1 MPWLADLVQS
11 SENNLNSLPV
21 QCLCEFL
28 LMNHSHNNTLHNRH
42 KSIKPKVA
50 SRLQE
55 LLMGVEATPQSSTD
69 LIKYFIE
76 RWSSPEMSKR
86 EASIDGFQSIILL
99 QRKYRES
106 ITAEDELDDEGMKT
120 IRRSMKMHIV
130 KDESFSWLHEKFPNI
145 PYFEESLKSVLDS
158 LLKVTISLCIL
169 YYIVFDLF
177 VGSREEIIL
186 SNNLVVIAATL
197 NSFKIFPTLSKYKE
211 RKKPPVPWKITVLR
225 EKVS

>member
-99 QRKYRES
+99 QRRYRES
-106 ITAEDELDDEGMKT
+106 ITAEDDLDDEGMKT

-158 LLKVTISLCIL
+158 LLKVINSFCIL
-169 YYIVFDLF
+169 CYIVCNIF
-177 VGSREEIIL
+177 VGSREKLIL
-186 SNNLVVIAATL
+186 SNNSVVIVTTL
-197 NSFKIFPTLSKYKE
+197 NSVKIFSSKVGIKNA
-211 RKKPPVPWKITVLR
+211 KSL
-225 EKVS
+225 

>member
-99 QRKYRES
+99 QRRYRES
-106 ITAEDELDDEGMKT
+106 ITAEDDLDDEGMKT

-158 LLKVTISLCIL
+158 LLKVINSFCIL
-169 YYIVFDLF
+169 CYIVCNIF
-177 VGSREEIIL
+177 VGSREKLIL
-186 SNNLVVIAATL
+186 SNNSVVIVTTL
-197 NSFKIFPTLSKYKE
+197 NSLKIFSSKVGIKNA
-211 RKKPPVPWKITVLR
+211 KSL
-225 EKVS
+225 

>member
-99 QRKYRES
+99 QRRYRES
-106 ITAEDELDDEGMKT
+106 ITAEDDLDDEGMKT

-158 LLKVTISLCIL
+158 LLKVINSFCIL
-169 YYIVFDLF
+169 CYIVCNIF
-177 VGSREEIIL
+177 VGSREKLIL
-186 SNNLVVIAATL
+186 SNNSVVIVTTL
-197 NSFKIFPTLSKYKE
+197 NSIKIFSSKVGIKNA
-211 RKKPPVPWKITVLR
+211 KSL
-225 EKVS
+225 

>member
-99 QRKYRES
+99 QRRYRES
-106 ITAEDELDDEGMKT
+106 ITAEDVLDDEGMKT

-158 LLKVTISLCIL
+158 LLKVINSFCVLC
-169 YYIVFDLF
+169 YIVCNIF
-177 VGSREEIIL
+177 VGSREKLIL
-186 SNNLVVIAATL
+186 SNNSVVIVTTL
-197 NSFKIFPTLSKYKE
+197 NSIKIFSSKVGIKNA
-211 RKKPPVPWKITVLR
+211 KSL
-225 EKVS
+225 

>member
-99 QRKYRES
+99 QRRYRES
-106 ITAEDELDDEGMKT
+106 ITAEDDLDDEGMKT

-145 PYFEESLKSVLDS
+145 PYFGESLKSVLDS
-158 LLKVTISLCIL
+158 LLKVINSFCIL
-169 YYIVFDLF
+169 CYIVCNIF
-177 VGSREEIIL
+177 VGSREKLIL
-186 SNNLVVIAATL
+186 SNNSVVIVTTL
-197 NSFKIFPTLSKYKE
+197 NSIKIFSSKVGIKNA
-211 RKKPPVPWKITVLR
+211 KSL
-225 EKVS
+225 

>member
-99 QRKYRES
+99 QRRYRES
-106 ITAEDELDDEGMKT
+106 ITAEDDLDDEGIKT

-158 LLKVTISLCIL
+158 LLKVINSFCIL
-169 YYIVFDLF
+169 CYIVCNIF
-177 VGSREEIIL
+177 VGSREKLIL
-186 SNNLVVIAATL
+186 SNNSVVIVTTL
-197 NSFKIFPTLSKYKE
+197 NSIKIFSSKVGIKNA
-211 RKKPPVPWKITVLR
+211 KSL
-225 EKVS
+225 

>member
-99 QRKYRES
+99 QRRYRES
-106 ITAEDELDDEGMKT
+106 ITAEDDLDDEGMKT

-158 LLKVTISLCIL
+158 LLKVINSFCIL
-169 YYIVFDLF
+169 CYIVCNIF
-177 VGSREEIIL
+177 VGSREKLIL
-186 SNNLVVIAATL
+186 SNNSVVIVTTL
-197 NSFKIFPTLSKYKE
+197 NSIKIFSSKVGIKNT
-211 RKKPPVPWKITVLR
+211 KSL
-225 EKVS
+225 

>member
-106 ITAEDELDDEGMKT
+106 ITAEDDLDDEGMKT

-158 LLKVTISLCIL
+158 LLKVTISRCIPCC
-169 YYIVFDLF
+169 IVSDLF
-177 VGSREEIIL
+177 VGSRKKLVL
-186 SNNLVVIAATL
+186 SNILAVIVTTL
-197 NSFKIFPTLSKYKE
+197 NSMKIFSP
-211 RKKPPVPWKITVLR
+211 
-225 EKVS
+225 KVSIKNAKSV

>member
-99 QRKYRES
+99 QRRYRES
-106 ITAEDELDDEGMKT
+106 ITAEDDLDDEGMKT

-158 LLKVTISLCIL
+158 LLKVINSFCIL
-169 YYIVFDLF
+169 CYIVCNIF
-177 VGSREEIIL
+177 VGSREKLIL
-186 SNNLVVIAATL
+186 SNNSVVIVTTL
-197 NSFKIFPTLSKYKE
+197 NSIKIFSSKVGIKNA
-211 RKKPPVPWKITVLR
+211 KSHGK
-225 EKVS
+225 

>member
-11 SENNLNSLPV
+11 SENNLNSLPG
-21 QCLCEFL
+21 QCKGNKKLLTDCLCEFL

-99 QRKYRES
+99 QRRYRES
-106 ITAEDELDDEGMKT
+106 ITAEDDLDDEGMKT

-158 LLKVTISLCIL
+158 LLKVINSFCIL
-169 YYIVFDLF
+169 CYIVCNIF
-177 VGSREEIIL
+177 VGSREKLIL
-186 SNNLVVIAATL
+186 SNNSVVIVTTL
-197 NSFKIFPTLSKYKE
+197 NSIKIFSSKVGIKNA
-211 RKKPPVPWKITVLR
+211 KSL
-225 EKVS
+225 

>member
-99 QRKYRES
+99 QRRYRES
-106 ITAEDELDDEGMKT
+106 ITAEDDLDDEGMKT

-158 LLKVTISLCIL
+158 LLKVINSFCIL
-169 YYIVFDLF
+169 CYIVCNIF
-177 VGSREEIIL
+177 VGSREKLIL
-186 SNNLVVIAATL
+186 SNNSVVIVTTL
-197 NSFKIFPTLSKYKE
+197 NSIKIFSSKVGIKNA
-211 RKKPPVPWKITVLR
+211 KSLK
-225 EKVS
+225 SMGNNDFF